1 MKFYRSLKMID
12 TGLVRDKG
20 TGRFTTKRNVV
31 SLIHSVWE
39 KKNAD
44 GRERCANRSL
54 MEIILWTPLTCI
66 SLRIVVASSL
76 HVSSEIV
83 RNGHFLKKQQSRI

>member
-44 GRERCANRSL
+44 GKAQREGCANRSL
-54 MEIILWTPLTCI
+54 MGIILWTPLT
-66 SLRIVVASSL
+66 
-76 HVSSEIV
+76 
-83 RNGHFLKKQQSRI
+83 